1 MKSIRVVFWLYLIV
15 ILAGIAYI
23 TALGLMGR

>member
-1 MKSIRVVFWLYLIV
+1 MKSIRAVFWLYLIV